1 MEIFWLLIR
10 WIHVM
15 AAVVWI
21 GGNLIL
27 AMVIVPYFRQNLPPV
42 QRIQLL
48 TQIGKRF
55 EPIVWGC
62 VGILFFT
69 GIANIFDAIDLG
81 SPSGSEGINTF
92 MRTLLIKL
100 ILFIALLILTALH
113 SFVFG
118 PRLSAAIEG
127 LDTETEELPPQVKP
141 LRKRMSIVSSL
152 MGVVSLLILLAAVA
166 LRMGI

>member
-10 WIHVM
+10 WIHVI

-69 GIANIFDAIDLG
+69 GIANIFEAIGLG
-81 SPSGSEGINTF
+81 SPSGSESINDF

-113 SFVFG
+113 GFVFG

-127 LDTETEELPPQVKP
+127 LDPETEELPPQVKP
-141 LRKRMSIVSSL
+141 LRKQMSIVSSL

>member
-1 MEIFWLLIR
+1 MEIFSLLTLWL
-10 WIHVM
+10 HVI

-27 AMVIVPYFRQNLPPV
+27 AMVIVPHFRQHLPPV

-55 EPIVWGC
+55 EPVVWGC
-62 VGILFFT
+62 VGVLFFT
-69 GIANIFDAIDLG
+69 GIVNIFYAVDLTSAVAI
-81 SPSGSEGINTF
+81 SNAF
-92 MRTLLIKL
+92 MRTLLIK
-100 ILFIALLILTALH
+100 IGLFFLLVILTALH
-113 SFVFG
+113 GMIFA
-118 PRLSAAIEG
+118 PRLSAAVEK
-127 LDTETEELPPQVKP
+127 LDPDLEELPPEIKP
-141 LRKRMSIVSSL
+141 LRSQMAIVSSL

>member
-1 MEIFWLLIR
+1 MEIFSLFTLWL
-10 WIHVM
+10 HVI
-15 AAVVWI
+15 AAVTWV

-27 AMVIVPYFRQNLPPV
+27 AMVIVPHFRQHLPPV

-62 VGILFFT
+62 VGVLFFT
-69 GIANIFDAIDLG
+69 GIVNIFSAVDITSSVAVA
-81 SPSGSEGINTF
+81 SAF
-92 MRTLLIKL
+92 WRTLLIK
-100 ILFIALLILTALH
+100 IGLFFVLVILTALH
-113 SFVFG
+113 GMVFG
-118 PRLSAAIEG
+118 PRLSAAIAE
-127 LDTETEELPPQVKP
+127 LDPTLEELPPEVKS
-141 LRKRMSIVSSL
+141 LRSQMSIVSSL

>member
-1 MEIFWLLIR
+1 MEIFSLFTLWL
-10 WIHVM
+10 HVI
-15 AAVVWI
+15 AAVTWI

-62 VGILFFT
+62 VGVLFFT
-69 GIANIFDAIDLG
+69 GIINIFSAVDLT
-81 SPSGSEGINTF
+81 SPTALSGAF
-92 MRTLLIKL
+92 MRTLLIK
-100 ILFIALLILTALH
+100 IGLFFVLVILTALH
-113 SFVFG
+113 GMVFG
-118 PRLSAAIEG
+118 PQLSAAIEN
-127 LDTETEELPPQVKP
+127 LDPTLEELPPEIKP
-141 LRKRMSIVSSL
+141 LRSRMAMVSSL